1 MGNIK
6 YLKAEC
12 QHCGVHIEFPAD
24 HIGMVVP
31 CPACSKETELLLPT
45 PPEEPTLPR
54 RVLVYTGVAVLILV
68 LGLIATLIGLK
79 RAERWASRRAKP
91 VITEPGLA
99 MATNERSQ
107 PSESATNAQPDT
119 AVQNGFEVSPVEL
132 QKASGSSLV
141 YAVGKVKNTLD
152 KQRFGVRV
160 ELELLN
166 ADGQK
171 VGTGRD
177 YRQVL
182 EPGAQWEFKALV
194 MDSKAASARVAE
206 IKEEQ

>member
-1 MGNIK
+1 MANIK

-45 PPEEPTLPR
+45 PPEEPAVPR

-79 RAERWASRRAKP
+79 RAESWAARRAKP
-91 VITEPGLA
+91 VSMEPGLA
-99 MATNERSQ
+99 IATNQ
-107 PSESATNAQPDT
+107 ASEPATNAQPDT
-119 AVQNGFEVSPVEL
+119 SAQNGFEVSAVEL
-132 QKASGSSLV
+132 QKTSGSSLV
-141 YAVGKVKNTLD
+141 YAVGRVKNTLD

-160 ELELLN
+160 ELDLLN

-194 MDSKAASARVAE
+194 IDSKAASARVAE

>member
-1 MGNIK
+1 MANIK

-12 QHCGVHIEFPAD
+12 QHCGVHIEFPVD
-24 HIGMVVP
+24 QIGLVVP

-45 PPEEPTLPR
+45 PPDEPAIPR
-54 RVLVYTGVAVLILV
+54 RVLVFTSIAVLILV
-68 LGLIATLIGLK
+68 FGLIATLIGLK
-79 RAERWASRRAKP
+79 RAEKWATRRAKP
-91 VITEPGLA
+91 ATTEPA
-99 MATNERSQ
+99 PTTATNEALEQ
-107 PSESATNAQPDT
+107 PTNAQPD

-132 QKASGSSLV
+132 QKTAGSSLI
-141 YAVGKVKNTLD
+141 YAVGRVKNTLD

-160 ELELLN
+160 ELGLFN

-171 VGTGRD
+171 LGTSRD

-194 MDSKAASARVAE
+194 MDSKAASAKVEE